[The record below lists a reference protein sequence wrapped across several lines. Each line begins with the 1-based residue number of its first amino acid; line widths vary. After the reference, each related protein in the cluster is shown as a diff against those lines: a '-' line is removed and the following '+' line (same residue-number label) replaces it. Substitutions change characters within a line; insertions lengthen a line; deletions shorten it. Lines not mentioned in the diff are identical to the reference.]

1 MVCACHH
8 VWHGRAA
15 ARAREADAETC
26 GRRRHQL
33 RGSVLP
39 ILTMCYNKTR
49 QHLLT
54 ADEQALR
61 LFSTRRELAVMWLDP
76 ESPSP
81 MILLHHAI
89 HDVRPPARVPTT
101 SRARART
108 PRVDRASGPVSLAPK
123 RATAPS

>member
-1 MVCACHH
+1 MAPLALAH
-8 VWHGRAA
+8 
-15 ARAREADAETC
+15 ETLT
-26 GRRRHQL
+26 RRHQL

-39 ILTMCYNKTR
+39 ILTMTYSNTR

-89 HDVRPPARVPTT
+89 HDARPPAPDA
-101 SRARART
+101 ARGKRGR
-108 PRVDRASGPVSLAPK
+108 PRLSS
-123 RATAPS
+123 